1 MSSSIQESSSKEMNP
16 KEWNTF
22 FNNPSFIKEYSYTKN
37 DLGSTYTK
45 TNTTIKLWAPTA
57 SKVSISLYKTG
68 NEKDNDIIESLPMI
82 YTSNGIWIISLQG
95 DYKNIYYT
103 YSIMCIYTFQSGL

>member
-45 TNTTIKLWAPTA
+45 TNTTIK
-57 SKVSISLYKTG
+57 VSRL
-68 NEKDNDIIESLPMI
+68 
-82 YTSNGIWIISLQG
+82 
-95 DYKNIYYT
+95 
-103 YSIMCIYTFQSGL
+103 